1 MKKTILVTTGW
12 IVPILIVW
20 FLIDAE
26 YSKDCYK
33 PKPRNCIV
41 LQKIEEETRN
51 GSEYY
56 FITSINEKT
65 IDVHVTRSFYH
76 TANVGDKITV
86 TSDDSHIE
94 DNSVGTSEHLPT
106 TYKIVFILT
115 YSFIYF
121 VSFLFYEIEK
131 EMNNRRY

>member
-1 MKKTILVTTGW
+1 MKKTTLVIAGW
-12 IVPILIVW
+12 IVPILIGW

-26 YSKDCYK
+26 YSKDIYK

-76 TANVGDKITV
+76 TTNVGDKITLS
-86 TSDDSHIE
+86 SDDYHIE
-94 DNSVGTSEHLPT
+94 DNSVGTSQS
-106 TYKIVFILT
+106 YSIVSKIFLVIG
-115 YSFIYF
+115 YS
-121 VSFLFYEIEK
+121 LFYFAGFIFYEFEK
-131 EMNNRRY
+131 EMSNRRY